1 VLVAVG
7 VQVAGGER
15 GVGLDVV
22 AELDDLD
29 LQAVFFGDLL
39 DLLKD
44 LRVRAGGDADLER
57 LVLREHGGRQGGGQR
72 ECEAWMRVRLFMV
85 FPF

>member
-29 LQAVFFGDLL
+29 FQAVFFGDLL
-39 DLLKD
+39 DLLKN

-57 LVLREHGGRQGGGQR
+57 LVLREHGAGERGGQR
-72 ECEAWMRVRLFMV
+72 
-85 FPF
+85 